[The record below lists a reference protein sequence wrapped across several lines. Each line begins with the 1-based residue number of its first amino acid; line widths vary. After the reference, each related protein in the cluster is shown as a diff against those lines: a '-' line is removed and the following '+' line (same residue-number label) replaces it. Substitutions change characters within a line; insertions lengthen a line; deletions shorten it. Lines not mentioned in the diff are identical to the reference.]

1 MDKKESNSKTRQNSE
16 GCIIEHELL
25 LGLDPKISKFSSRE

>member
-16 GCIIEHELL
+16 GYVIEHELL